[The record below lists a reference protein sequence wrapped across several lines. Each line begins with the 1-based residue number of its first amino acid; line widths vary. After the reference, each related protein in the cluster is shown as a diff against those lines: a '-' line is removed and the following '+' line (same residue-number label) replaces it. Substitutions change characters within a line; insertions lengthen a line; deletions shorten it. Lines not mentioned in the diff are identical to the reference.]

1 MLEDVQAL
9 ENVASLIV
17 ENRRDVFER
26 RRALRFDVIH
36 DRLENYKRVRFFNFR
51 YITSFN
57 SLIKHLNFL

>member
-36 DRLENYKRVRFFNFR
+36 DRLENYKRVRFFNF
-51 YITSFN
+51 
-57 SLIKHLNFL
+57 